1 MSGQRSHGYGTDVM
15 RLWAAKNDTDFDQ
28 KRSKLGQTCAKLN
41 PKKSNTIKKGARN
54 HVLSPQKFGKT
65 RPEISFLGDQEHR
78 DRCMRLRQSLT
89 MVNRG
94 QGMGFQILGTVVDKR
109 MLTKAL
115 AVAFSASGGLVT
127 WLSQVGQ
134 TAEPTNDTVVNGA

>member
-1 MSGQRSHGYGTDVM
+1 MSTACDELLEQ
-15 RLWAAKNDTDFDQ
+15 LND
-28 KRSKLGQTCAKLN
+28 
-41 PKKSNTIKKGARN
+41 
-54 HVLSPQKFGKT
+54 
-65 RPEISFLGDQEHR
+65 ISFLGDQEHR

-89 MVNRG
+89 MVNRS

-127 WLSQVGQ
+127 WLSHVVQ
-134 TAEPTNDTVVNGA
+134 TAEPTDGMAVNGA